1 MIPRPTNTSALAA
14 GSFALLV
21 LGSRLSLAQP
31 VYTVDQFNPSG
42 ANGFSYSGGQ
52 IKMLWTNWFGTS
64 YQNLIWDPTSDAN
77 TNASSGSM
85 LVTNNF
91 TTSGNQFVVYDG
103 FNGIAPPVNG
113 FLVTNFQ
120 CSVRFANNS
129 ATTGSG
135 GAVNYGFLQL
145 GVATDIFGHD
155 FVVGVSIPVG
165 STNWVQV
172 NIPVNA
178 IIDTNLILINDL
190 LIHIYGPNF
199 TPALSGPS
207 TFWIDNIQF
216 TGPNLVNT
224 STVDWNSVA
233 QRIDGFGASSA
244 WQSTWNSSE
253 ADLFFST
260 NNGVLYTNSSLVIT
274 TNNGIGLS
282 LLRNR
287 IMYAGTTSAS
297 DTPSSVETSI
307 MQMAQARG
315 ARVWSTPWT
324 PAAGFKSINDIY
336 DSGKAT
342 ASGIDG
348 GSFLGSGNN
357 ITNINYASQLANYVA
372 LMKNTYGI
380 NLYAISIQNEPDAD
394 VTTYDACQWSG
405 VQIHD
410 FVTNLYNAF
419 QTKLPKTITQPLI
432 IIPED
437 ENWHTNLYLP
447 AMSDPSVAQ
456 DVGIV
461 ACHNY
466 DGSPPENVPFDFSKF
481 SNPNAAYWETEVSLL
496 SGSDSSIT
504 NAIYWASRI
513 HLFLTVGQVNAWHYW
528 WLMTGAGGNQGL
540 TDNTAS
546 PTKRLFALGQFSR
559 FVRPNYYRIGANC
572 SGSALIS
579 AYKDS
584 ASLSYAI
591 VAINPNLTNIVQTF
605 SLANFPAAST
615 LTPWITSSNLSLAPQ
630 SVITVANSTFTYTI
644 PAMSIVTFAG
654 VATNHAPALT
664 PVSDQTVNAGVTV
677 TVTNLASDV
686 DAPPQTLAFNL
697 LNAPATASLNSSSGV
712 VSWRPPVSAANTTNL
727 ISVAVTDS
735 GMPVLSATNN
745 FHVIVNPLPPP
756 AISSITTS
764 GPVIKLSANGL
775 QGPDYT
781 ILTSTNLTSW
791 QAVFTTNSPA
801 LPFTFNYTNSGN
813 EVDRFFRIQLGP

>member
-1 MIPRPTNTSALAA
+1 MIPRFAIVPVFFA
-14 GSFALLV
+14 SFFTLLV
-21 LGSRLSLAQP
+21 LGSSPSVAQP

-77 TNASSGSM
+77 TNANSGSM
-85 LVTNNF
+85 MITNNF
-91 TTSGNQFVVYDG
+91 STTANQFAVYDG
-103 FNGIAPPVNG
+103 FNGIVPPING

-120 CSVRFANNS
+120 CSVRFANSS

-135 GAVNYGFLQL
+135 GAASYGFLQF
-145 GVATDIFGHD
+145 GVATYNFGQD
-155 FVVGVSIPVG
+155 YFGGVSVPVG
-165 STNWVQV
+165 NTNWVQV

-207 TFWIDNIQF
+207 TFWVDNIQF
-216 TGPNLVNT
+216 TGPNLVNS

-260 NNGVLYTNSSLVIT
+260 NNGILYTNSSLVVT

-287 IMYAGTTSAS
+287 IMYASTTSAS
-297 DTPSSVETSI
+297 DTPTSVETSI

-357 ITNINYASQLANYVA
+357 ITNINYASQLANYVT

-405 VQIHD
+405 AQIHD

-447 AMSDPSVAQ
+447 AMSDPNVAQ

-686 DAPPQTLAFNL
+686 DAPPQTLAFSL

-727 ISVAVTDS
+727 ISVAVTDG
-735 GMPVLSATNN
+735 GMPALSATNN